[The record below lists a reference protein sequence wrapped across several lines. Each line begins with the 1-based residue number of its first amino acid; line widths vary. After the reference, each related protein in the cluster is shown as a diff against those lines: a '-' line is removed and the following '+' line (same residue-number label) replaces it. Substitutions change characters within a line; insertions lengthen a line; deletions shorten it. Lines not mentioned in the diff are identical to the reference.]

1 MLRSNEKFLQCG
13 HCGLTV
19 SNYQHEYYN
28 FKELLDH
35 HARRVG
41 YKDICDKCGTRAD
54 SFINYYGMKKQKDLE
69 ALHRY
74 LISGILPMRQYSM
87 LINAGYY

>member
-1 MLRSNEKFLQCG
+1 MLRSNERILQ
-13 HCGLTV
+13 
-19 SNYQHEYYN
+19 
-28 FKELLDH
+28 
-35 HARRVG
+35 
-41 YKDICDKCGTRAD
+41 CDKCGAKAD

-74 LISGILPMRQYSM
+74 LISGILPMKQYFM